1 MTSLEWQQVLWLK
14 SKGKQ
19 KHFNLYYAQIMRHWS
34 YIVVECY
41 GNWNSIVVECSSD
54 GMLQLIK
61 RVEKP
66 KSKMKNGVGEA
77 TLLLNAMAI
86 EIPL

>member
-1 MTSLEWQQVLWLK
+1 
-14 SKGKQ
+14 
-19 KHFNLYYAQIMRHWS
+19 
-34 YIVVECY
+34 
-41 GNWNSIVVECSSD
+41 
-54 GMLQLIK
+54 MLQLIK

-77 TLLLNAMAI
+77 TLLLNAMAL